1 MDVTYMVTV
10 KGLPPNYAFHLKD
23 MLEKDL
29 LFYPKRL
36 KMGSISV
43 EEVRPKVE
51 AKPEPKPKEKP
62 KGPPLREKK

>member
-10 KGLPPNYAFHLKD
+10 KGLSPKYAFHLKD
-23 MLEKDL
+23 MLEEDIG
-29 LFYPKRL
+29 FYPKRL

-43 EEVRPKVE
+43 EEVKPK
-51 AKPEPKPKEKP
+51 AKPEPEPKEKP